1 MRNLTM
7 TLCLILL
14 TGLMA
19 SSCARR
25 SGPEAVAAKFL
36 THIEKGEFE
45 KASVYATEQTQQM
58 LSIMAAFAGDQF
70 EKPPKHENLT
80 CEVEGDNATC
90 TYYVNGEPES
100 IDMVFQDGKWLV
112 NLQK

>member
-1 MRNLTM
+1 MRNLTI
-7 TLCLILL
+7 TLCIILL

-19 SSCARR
+19 SSCTRR

-36 THIEKGEFE
+36 THIEKGEYE

-80 CEVEGDNATC
+80 CVVEGDQATC
-90 TYYVNGEPES
+90 TYYVNGEPET
-100 IDMVFQDGKWLV
+100 MNLVFQDRHWLV
-112 NLQK
+112 HQQK